1 MDRVKFAVVRVPE
14 SKVIEFFAII
24 ASKGFT
30 DVAFVNSLQQ
40 AAFTSL
46 ADEPPLPSGGSP
58 ASHHS
63 NAGLNGM
70 TILQSSPS
78 PPPAAT
84 VSTNNTTPLNL
95 SDLFPAVLGQVAN
108 GRDVSPFGDAGLLHD
123 EVEEGRGRPYHQR
136 MKGWQRTYLS
146 EMLKEGYPSDERL
159 HEAMLKCDL
168 SRRQI
173 LRFIS
178 KRVNNPNK
186 GLRTDWRA
194 AKAHDNEKMIGDET
208 KEEILES

>member
-14 SKVIEFFAII
+14 AKVIEFFATI

-46 ADEPPLPSGGSP
+46 ADEPPVGSP
-58 ASHHS
+58 SSHNS
-63 NAGLNGM
+63 SADNGM
-70 TILQSSPS
+70 PMLNFLQTPPS

-84 VSTNNTTPLNL
+84 VSTNQTMPLNL
-95 SDLFPAVLGQVAN
+95 SDLFPAVLAQAN
-108 GRDVSPFGDAGLLHD
+108 ALRDASPLGELSLIPGSDGDD
-123 EVEEGRGRPYHQR
+123 NTGRPYHQR

-146 EMLKEGYPSDERL
+146 EMLKDGYPTDEKL
-159 HEAMLKCDL
+159 NEAMHKCDL

-178 KRVNNPNK
+178 KRVNNPQQ
-186 GLRTDWRA
+186 R
-194 AKAHDNEKMIGDET
+194 
-208 KEEILES
+208 LES

>member
-14 SKVIEFFAII
+14 AKVIEFFATI

-46 ADEPPLPSGGSP
+46 ADEF
-58 ASHHS
+58 
-63 NAGLNGM
+63 
-70 TILQSSPS
+70 LQTPPS

-84 VSTNNTTPLNL
+84 VSTNQTMPLNL
-95 SDLFPAVLGQVAN
+95 SDLFPAVLAQAN
-108 GRDVSPFGDAGLLHD
+108 ALRDASPLGELSLIPGSDGDD
-123 EVEEGRGRPYHQR
+123 NTGRPYHQR

-146 EMLKEGYPSDERL
+146 EMLKDGYPTDEKL
-159 HEAMLKCDL
+159 NEAMHKCDL

-186 GLRTDWRA
+186 GLRADWRA
-194 AKAHDNEKMIGDET
+194 AKAHDVEKMIGNDEEPKSIKAEPEQIEFPDFT
-208 KEEILES
+208 EA